1 MDRYVTR
8 FLRASLVWLVA
19 GVTLGAAM
27 AIHPQW
33 VAYRTAHLHMLL
45 LGFVMMMISGVAYHV
60 LPRFAAT
67 PLYSTRLAS
76 IHVVVANVGLALF
89 VAGFGL
95 RAHANQ
101 AAPWFLGIGGALSAT
116 GAYLLVWNLWKT
128 LDRAI
133 LPAAQLQRLK
143 TR

>member
-8 FLRASLVWLVA
+8 FLRASLLWLVA

-27 AIHPQW
+27 AIHPPWQI
-33 VAYRTAHLHMLL
+33 YRAAHLHLLL
-45 LGFVMMMISGVAYHV
+45 LGFVVMMISGVAYHV

-67 PLYSTRLAS
+67 PLYSGRLAS

-89 VAGFGL
+89 IAGFGL
-95 RAHANQ
+95 RAHAHR
-101 AAPWFLGIGGALSAT
+101 AAPWLLGSGGALSAI
-116 GAYLLVWNLWKT
+116 GAYLLVWNLWRT

-133 LPAAQLQRLK
+133 LPAARLQQLRP
-143 TR
+143 R